1 MIKNLAKQ
9 NLPLD
14 NNIIPEKNI
23 RIGNLFI
30 NVFNDKT
37 NLNRSVAKNICQEMR
52 KGGLVVLPSDST
64 HGNEEGEPP
73 GEIYQFLDALIAKT
87 KVPSTL
93 NVTHMDELE
102 GGNTSFSDS
111 IREWLPTLVKRL
123 GNRFHAIDIKNFDAY
138 KDLMK
143 EGPRVI
149 VGGIGAATPPRVAYI
164 GEETKVGKNNQREK
178 DLLKVN
184 LFPVSLPPKKD
195 SQILNTE
202 PKRIKLRE
210 EESKRRNCTH
220 AFTMGMNSFKPANK
234 NLQTVILTAKGE
246 NKASAVEHALEKAL
260 SFADVIKNDY
270 PDILNRKNFRDY
282 IQAGYKYT
290 DMAKSA
296 CGQIL
301 KQFASSK
308 DQNGPKLVLNLDQEL
323 FKKLPDDLVARL
335 AKI

>member
-1 MIKNLAKQ
+1 LS
-9 NLPLD
+9 
-14 NNIIPEKNI
+14 
-23 RIGNLFI
+23 I
-30 NVFNDKT
+30 NVFKDKT
-37 NLNRSVAKNICQEMR
+37 KLNRFVAKKICEQM
-52 KGGLVVLPSDST
+52 KQGGLVVLPSDST
-64 HGNEEGEPP
+64 HGKEKGKPP
-73 GEIYQFLDALIAKT
+73 GQIYKFLDKLIAKT

-111 IREWLPTLVKRL
+111 IRKWLPTLVKRL
-123 GNRFHAIDIKNFDAY
+123 GNRFHAIDINNFTAY

-149 VGGIGAATPPRVAYI
+149 VGGIGAATPPHVAYI
-164 GEETKVGKNNQREK
+164 GEETKLEKYNQREK

-246 NKASAVEHALEKAL
+246 KKASAVEHALEEALGLADKA
-260 SFADVIKNDY
+260 
-270 PDILNRKNFRDY
+270 R
-282 IQAGYKYT
+282 
-290 DMAKSA
+290 SA

-308 DQNGPKLVLNLDQEL
+308 DQKGPKLVLNLDQEL
-323 FKKLPDDLVARL
+323 FKKLPNDLVARL